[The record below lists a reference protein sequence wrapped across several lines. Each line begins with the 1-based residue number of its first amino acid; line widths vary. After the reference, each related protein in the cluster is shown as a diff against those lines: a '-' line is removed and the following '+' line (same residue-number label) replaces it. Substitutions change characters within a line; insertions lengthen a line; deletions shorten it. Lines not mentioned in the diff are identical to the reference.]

1 LRIPAALMLVVT
13 ACAVSPALAKT
24 TMTLDIQESCTTQ
37 GAGLNFECEAEDN
50 QLGLIIDGDSVIGV
64 NPSGTPL
71 ELSVNKATQEI
82 LVLDNPVFFD
92 GTSTIYI
99 TFKDSSFYWVEGA
112 YSTILQNRSYTVRS
126 GRVIVH
132 EGE

>member
-1 LRIPAALMLVVT
+1 MLVFT
-13 ACAVSPALAKT
+13 ACAVNPVFART

-37 GAGLNFECEAEDN
+37 GAGLNFECESEDN
-50 QLGLIIDGDSVIGV
+50 QLGLIIDGKSVIGV

-82 LVLDNPVFFD
+82 LVLNNPVLFN

-112 YSTILQNRSYTVRS
+112 YSTILQSRSYTVRS

-132 EGE
+132 EGD

>member
-1 LRIPAALMLVVT
+1 MRIPTALMLVLS
-13 ACAVSPALAKT
+13 AAAVNPAFAQT

-37 GAGLNFECEAEDN
+37 GVGLNFECESEDN
-50 QLGLIIDGDSVIGV
+50 QLGLIADGGSFIGV

-82 LVLDNPVFFD
+82 LVLDNPVTFN

-112 YSTILQNRSYTVRS
+112 YSTLLQSRSYTVRS